1 MDNAAKLNEEMKV
14 NPILN
19 ESEETETKKDHKEQV
34 KITDESNKEKP
45 DITENPSN
53 SEENSDENYLTPE
66 ETAEL
71 NRKKEVLT
79 KAAEFNKGML
89 EEVEGRIEMLKNY
102 MTILE
107 ESRDD
112 INRVEYKI
120 GKLAQKFNE
129 ANPRTQNNAETNT

>member
-1 MDNAAKLNEEMKV
+1 MDNEPESNEERKV
-14 NPILN
+14 NTSSKQ
-19 ESEETETKKDHKEQV
+19 SEETDIKKDNEEPM
-34 KITDESNKEKP
+34 KIADESNKEKP
-45 DITENPSN
+45 DITDNPSN
-53 SEENSDENYLTPE
+53 SGENSDENYLTPE

-102 MTILE
+102 MTMLE

-129 ANPRTQNNAETNT
+129 ANPRAQNNAETNT